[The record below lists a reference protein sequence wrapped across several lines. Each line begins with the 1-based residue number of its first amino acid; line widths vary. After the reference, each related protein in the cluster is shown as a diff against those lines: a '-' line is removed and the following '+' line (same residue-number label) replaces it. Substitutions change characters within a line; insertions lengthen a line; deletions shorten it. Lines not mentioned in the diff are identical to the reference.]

1 MADFYFKY
9 SSDFRQILHYFTVF
23 NQCFNERHFL
33 MEISVNRIII
43 AGLSDQRRGE
53 GGGGDWIAFFSA
65 LRFKPQIMT
74 QPPVCMYLWLKVL
87 KFEKILTRIYNW
99 KNCSGPNDV
108 EVKTIWPCV
117 VSQPR
122 PPPSPPPATWSFCL
136 QFLGID
142 RPRVP
147 CLILFLG

>member
-53 GGGGDWIAFFSA
+53 GGGGNESHSSQLF
-65 LRFKPQIMT
+65 RF
-74 QPPVCMYLWLKVL
+74 LNHRL
-87 KFEKILTRIYNW
+87 
-99 KNCSGPNDV
+99 
-108 EVKTIWPCV
+108 
-117 VSQPR
+117 
-122 PPPSPPPATWSFCL
+122 
-136 QFLGID
+136 
-142 RPRVP
+142 
-147 CLILFLG
+147 